1 MRCPFSRNS
10 LSEESVD
17 NSYDV
22 KLARVD
28 IYVNFNEE
36 VNMKKKINHFSF
48 LTFLLIVAVMLT
60 LPSQIWAQSQ
70 RTLGLIKRDSK
81 AYEGYTLYKPLGG
94 AEVHLIN
101 NAGNPVH
108 KWTIPSELLP
118 PPEGVRPGGEV
129 FLRKN
134 GELVLT
140 ADWGI
145 AAIDKDS
152 KIVWKIDSRILGP
165 DRWFGHHE
173 VVELPNGNM
182 LLPGFIV
189 KTRDE
194 AAAAGF
200 DVAAADLCPTPPTPD
215 LVNLRVDNIWE
226 LAPADPQVGF
236 KSGWKVVWRWNI
248 WDHFTN
254 DPYDP
259 NKAYIGYIDPA
270 QGICGNY
277 IQGAWTFGRFNAL
290 SYNPDRDEIAISE
303 SLMNEVWVINHNLT
317 TEQAA
322 GSDGDLIYRWGNPFA
337 YGAGAPFQSTNNR
350 GDQELSFQHR
360 VQWIPKGFPGEGN
373 ILIFN
378 NGTDWGDSSVI
389 EIKPP
394 IGTDGNYTRV
404 PGQPYGATVVWQ
416 YDEYATPGTFF
427 AALISSAQ
435 RLPNGNT
442 LINNGPAGYF
452 FEVTPNGNKVW
463 EYINPNAGAAQGA
476 NAPFGVYRSWRY
488 APNFAGLA
496 LFNLSPRDPLEQY
509 PNVYNVDIKPGSCNN
524 PVNRTNRGV
533 LPVAILGSV
542 DVDVTTIDPKSI
554 LLEGFSPA
562 KWSIEDVSK
571 LDECSGGDGYPDL
584 VLKWDSELVKVALGN
599 TLPGKGFLMRLTG
612 DSADGWFLGREDVS
626 IVK

>member
-1 MRCPFSRNS
+1 
-10 LSEESVD
+10 
-17 NSYDV
+17 
-22 KLARVD
+22 
-28 IYVNFNEE
+28 
-36 VNMKKKINHFSF
+36 MKKKINHFNG
-48 LTFLLIVAVMLT
+48 LLFFMIMGLMLT
-60 LPSQIWAQSQ
+60 LPSHVWAQSQ

-94 AEVHLIN
+94 TEVHLIN

-108 KWTIPSELLP
+108 TWTIPSELLP

-152 KIVWKIDSRILGP
+152 KEVWRIDSRDLGP
-165 DRWFGHHE
+165 DQRWFGHHE

-182 LLPGFIV
+182 LLPGFIE
-189 KTRDE
+189 KTRTE
-194 AAAAGF
+194 AEAAGF
-200 DVAAADLCPTPPTPD
+200 NVTAADQCPTPPTPD
-215 LVNLRVDNIWE
+215 LQTLRVDNIWE
-226 LAPADPQVGF
+226 LAPIDPQVGF

-254 DPYDP
+254 DPNDP

-270 QGICGNY
+270 EGICGNY
-277 IQGAWTFGRFNAL
+277 IQQAWTFGRFNAL

-322 GSDGDLIYRWGNPFA
+322 GLEGDLIYRWGNPYA
-337 YGAGAPFQSTNNR
+337 YGAGAPFQSANSR
-350 GDQELSFQHR
+350 GDQKLSFQHR

-394 IGTDGNYTRV
+394 IGSDGKYTR
-404 PGQPYGATVVWQ
+404 PAGLPFGAAVVWQ

-427 AALISSAQ
+427 AAFISSAQ
-435 RLPNGNT
+435 RLSNGNT

-452 FEVTPNGNKVW
+452 FEVTRNGNKVW
-463 EYINPNAGAAQGA
+463 EYINPTNGAAQGA
-476 NAPFGVYRSWRY
+476 NAPFMVYRSWRY
-488 APNFAGLA
+488 APNFPGLT
-496 LFNLSPRDPLEQY
+496 LFNLSPRDPLEYY
-509 PNVYNVDIKPGSCNN
+509 PNIYNVDIKPGSCKN
-524 PVNRTNRGV
+524 PVNRTSRGV
-533 LPVAILGSV
+533 LPVAILGSE
-542 DVDVTTIDPKSI
+542 DVHVTTIDPKSI
-554 LLEGFSPA
+554 LLEGFPPSR
-562 KWSIEDVSK
+562 WSIEDVSQ
-571 LDECSGGDGYPDL
+571 LGECSAGDGYPDL

-599 TLPGKGFLMRLTG
+599 ASPGKEFLMRLTG
-612 DSADGWFLGREDVS
+612 DSDDGWFLGREAVG